1 MVPPE
6 PTISTPP
13 LNGVTAPGPL
23 KALLG
28 RNTVPPL
35 NVVVGDANPTVLAG
49 KFPCRS
55 ELPPIKRM
63 KPPVNGFGVPPV
75 AKFEGRVGAP
85 YEPALFVVSGTATGK
100 RIRTPVPTLLRRI
113 RKRVAKSAKPNPVA
127 PSKAVCGCNPDSVL

>member
-1 MVPPE
+1 MVPPL

-23 KALLG
+23 NALLG

-49 KFPCRS
+49 KLPCRS
-55 ELPPIKRM
+55 EVPPIRRM

-75 AKFEGRVGAP
+75 AKFEGNVGAP
-85 YEPALFVVSGTATGK
+85 YEPALFVVNGTATGK
-100 RIRTPVPTLLRRI
+100 SVGTRTTTFFGG
-113 RKRVAKSAKPNPVA
+113 VAT
-127 PSKAVCGCNPDSVL
+127 